1 MVLLKENSRFYLV
14 MHLIFQFHYGTIK
27 RQRLDKMN
35 RTALLFQFHYG
46 TIKSIEF
53 FYDNGDFDLFQ
64 FHYGTI
70 KSMCCGYLRIGHT
83 EFQFHYGTIKR
94 NVPTRPDM
102 GDGNFNPTM
111 VRLKAQLVMLS
122 SPRRHISIPLWYD

>member
-1 MVLLKENSRFYLV
+1 MVRLKATSTHRMPPGKL
-14 MHLIFQFHYGTIK
+14 FQFHYGTIK

-94 NVPTRPDM
+94 NEPTHPDIW
-102 GDGNFNPTM
+102 DGNFHST
-111 VRLKAQLVMLS
+111 LVQ
-122 SPRRHISIPLWYD
+122 